1 MVMNCTRVL
10 LALHL
15 LPQRIAQSGRFIST
29 DESLRFS
36 TWHWQGE
43 CRHRAPSFNRFASI
57 DKMNNA
63 LSLGYQKNKFF
74 NWLSVQFL
82 FFWHFTL
89 VKLFLIFSFLMIFDC
104 IVIKVEKIITSDMK
118 QSSLIFCNFDKHKKN
133 INAIELY
140 AQKEENLFD
149 KENEKHDD
157 AKRRNKETTTMP
169 KPTDLFIVLI
179 NSFHCL
185 RE

>member
-1 MVMNCTRVL
+1 
-10 LALHL
+10 
-15 LPQRIAQSGRFIST
+15 
-29 DESLRFS
+29 
-36 TWHWQGE
+36 
-43 CRHRAPSFNRFASI
+43 
-57 DKMNNA
+57 
-63 LSLGYQKNKFF
+63 
-74 NWLSVQFL
+74 
-82 FFWHFTL
+82 
-89 VKLFLIFSFLMIFDC
+89 MIFDC

-179 NSFHCL
+179 NSFHCF